1 MRILSASV
9 IGMEMGWKGEDA
21 YPKYPNLFSCESN
34 PLLSLCRPVGTQHVT
49 VGQQLHGHASLRA
62 TVSFSLYGRFPD
74 CFLFSF
80 LVTFLSFCDKNF
92 SKNFSRGKNW
102 RTEKNLEEKFSRNK
116 LKKIH
121 EKTFSFKT
129 KSLDKKFLHPKRK
142 KNSGKKFLHP
152 KQRENHMKKNCK
164 KILKKKNPHLPGRR
178 AAAPLP
184 VGTKHPTAA
193 HLPAAPLPCGQ
204 GARHR
209 TARCAPGVGS
219 GERKRRREAKRHG
232 RSSFSREIR
241 F

>member
-49 VGQQLHGHASLRA
+49 AGQQHHGHASIRA

-74 CFLFSF
+74 HFLFSF

-102 RTEKNLEEKFSRNK
+102 RTEKNLTRKIWKKNFQETN

-129 KSLDKKFLHPKRK
+129 KSLDKNFLHPKRK

-152 KQRENHMKKNCK
+152 KQRENHMKKNWK
-164 KILKKKNPHLPGRR
+164 RKFPTYLDGAPPRR
-178 AAAPLP
+178 SP
-184 VGTKHPTAA
+184 VGTKHPAA
-193 HLPAAPLPCGQ
+193 ALPCGQ